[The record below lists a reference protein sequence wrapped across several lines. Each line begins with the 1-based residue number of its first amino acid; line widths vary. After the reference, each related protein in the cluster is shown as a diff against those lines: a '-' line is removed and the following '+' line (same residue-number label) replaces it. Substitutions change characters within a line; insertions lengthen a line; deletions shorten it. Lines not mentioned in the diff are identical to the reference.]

1 MKLRKNI
8 AEIPEYVPGRSVD
21 EVKKAYGLEKVIK
34 LASNENPY
42 GCSPKV
48 YDVLQKLISSRNLNI
63 YPPSNPAD
71 LLEMLAE
78 YTGFEASRIAVGA
91 GIDGVLENIFRLLVD
106 PGDEVVIPV
115 PSFPYYH
122 TLAAVAGAREVRV
135 KRRRDFRI
143 GPNLVE
149 SLTER
154 TKLVIV
160 CSPNNPTGNDEDVE
174 AITEIIE
181 RASQIGAAVFIDE
194 AYAEFSPQNL
204 LGLAEHE
211 NVIVARTFSKAF
223 GLANLRIG
231 YAVMAEWLRKEYMK
245 VSTPFPLSSL
255 AIEGAKAALSDLEY
269 MRRAVEEIV
278 RERER
283 LYSRLNRMED
293 VKAYPSSAN
302 FIYFETAMPASVLS
316 ERLAE
321 KGVIVRD
328 CSGFIGCS
336 DRAIRVTV
344 GRKEENQLFVD
355 VLRET
360 LEELKREDSGR
371 DWVQEV
377 ENDRCLNRHPWNG
390 EDQRGRGAEE
400 KRI

>member
-8 AEIPEYVPGRSVD
+8 AEIPEYVPGRSVE
-21 EVKKAYGLEKVIK
+21 EVKRVYCLERVVK

-91 GIDGVLENIFRLLVD
+91 GIDGVLENVFRLLVD

-135 KRRRDFRI
+135 KRREDFRI
-143 GPNLVE
+143 GPSLVE
-149 SLTER
+149 KLTER
-154 TKLVIV
+154 TKLVII

-174 AITEIIE
+174 TITEIIE
-181 RASQIGAAVFIDE
+181 RASEVGAAVFIDE

-255 AIEGAKAALSDLEY
+255 AIEGAKAALSDVEY
-269 MRRAVEEIV
+269 MRWAVREIV
-278 RERER
+278 KEREK
-283 LYSRLNRMED
+283 LYSSLNEMES

-302 FIYFETAMPASVLS
+302 FIYFETTRPASLVA
-316 ERLAE
+316 EMLAG

-336 DRAIRVTV
+336 GRAIRVSV
-344 GRKEENQLFVD
+344 GRKEENELFID
-355 VLRET
+355 ALKET
-360 LEELKREDSGR
+360 LEELEGLEGGK
-371 DWVQEV
+371 
-377 ENDRCLNRHPWNG
+377 
-390 EDQRGRGAEE
+390 
-400 KRI
+400 